1 MHKLHLKKKHVLS
14 EIEHIQSTDGSKNKK
29 IFPNCAKCETFQK
42 HIETATQALSS
53 YQNEKVRVVP
63 SNQMVVSVDMQ
74 KVIMLTRLP
83 GLKQAIFS

>member
-1 MHKLHLKKKHVLS
+1 MLS
-14 EIEHIQSTDGSKNKK
+14 EIEHIQSADGSKNKK
-29 IFPNCAKCETFQK
+29 VFPNCGKCETFQK
-42 HIETATQALSS
+42 HIETATQAQSS

-63 SNQMVVSVDMQ
+63 SNKMVVSIDMQ